1 MGITFCY
8 YFKKKHSGRKLNLN
22 RVINTSEIR
31 FMKLLWIQEN
41 QAKLE
46 NSDNFNNLKNS
57 VRLRKDSNHITVCQ

>member
-1 MGITFCY
+1 M
-8 YFKKKHSGRKLNLN
+8 LNLK

-46 NSDNFNNLKNS
+46 NSDNFNNLENS
-57 VRLRKDSNHITVCQ
+57 LRTQKDSNDITVCRHVLVT